1 MSKSY
6 LKQTNNEL
14 RTSKSANISQ
24 IEIILEYFYS
34 PLTEDQEKLI
44 QSYSDS
50 NILYD
55 KVIEKFNMTV
65 TYHDIKTLNPT
76 VWVNDQVM
84 NFYGKLIVDR
94 NSKNKNL
101 PSLFIHSTQFMTKYS
116 SCGYKAVS
124 KWTKKVDIFEKDLL
138 FIPVHSRNMHWSL
151 CLVDFKASKIY
162 YIDSLYLT
170 SEKYKEDV
178 RLVINEIALTLCPL
192 VGAEQGI
199 EPTCYSRNIEIAG
212 TLIFQPELLL
222 TSGIIPTSSE
232 VYPYFTAVHIGLI
245 TTTFWCLLFNGF
257 IGFQFIEDGTPLS
270 LWTLRLSSLFV
281 FGAVTFLSVATFLSK
296 AGLNPL
302 RPFILWIILYVFN
315 GAALVIYIVLQIV
328 LVFKTLEDRW
338 PLGDILFGMSFYA
351 IGQVTLYLFSVR
363 VCDFAKH
370 YLDGLFFGTAS
381 TLLAVMMVYKYW
393 DSVTKEDLEFSVGNK
408 LHEWKVKELNDDDDE
423 IPYTNAPGYSNPQQQ
438 YYEEGLLK

>member
-1 MSKSY
+1 MSKPY

-24 IEIILEYFYS
+24 IEIILEPISPTNNNLAPINNHDIDDNDDNHKMFLDYFYS

-178 RLVINEIALTLCPL
+178 RLVINDIKEYLKYEWADKKHTSRKFDMFQSNLSFMGIPQQKNSYDCGIFALLF
-192 VGAEQGI
+192 I
-199 EPTCYSRNIEIAG
+199 EHYSRRA
-212 TLIFQPELLL
+212 P
-222 TSGIIPTSSE
+222 
-232 VYPYFTAVHIGLI
+232 
-245 TTTFWCLLFNGF
+245 LLFN
-257 IGFQFIEDGTPLS
+257 Q
-270 LWTLRLSSLFV
+270 
-281 FGAVTFLSVATFLSK
+281 
-296 AGLNPL
+296 
-302 RPFILWIILYVFN
+302 
-315 GAALVIYIVLQIV
+315 
-328 LVFKTLEDRW
+328 
-338 PLGDILFGMSFYA
+338 
-351 IGQVTLYLFSVR
+351 
-363 VCDFAKH
+363 
-370 YLDGLFFGTAS
+370 
-381 TLLAVMMVYKYW
+381 
-393 DSVTKEDLEFSVGNK
+393 
-408 LHEWKVKELNDDDDE
+408 LH
-423 IPYTNAPGYSNPQQQ
+423 IPYFRKKII
-438 YYEEGLLK
+438 YEIANGKLLQ

>member
-24 IEIILEYFYS
+24 IEIILEDHEKTRISRNLITLSISRPTPPTINDLNTDIPTANIYYPISPTNNNLAPINNHDIDDNDDNHKMFLDYFYS

-178 RLVINEIALTLCPL
+178 RLVINNIKEYLKYEWADKKHTSRKFDMFQSNLSFMGVPQQKNSYDCGIFALLF
-192 VGAEQGI
+192 I
-199 EPTCYSRNIEIAG
+199 EHYSRRA
-212 TLIFQPELLL
+212 P
-222 TSGIIPTSSE
+222 
-232 VYPYFTAVHIGLI
+232 
-245 TTTFWCLLFNGF
+245 LLFN
-257 IGFQFIEDGTPLS
+257 Q
-270 LWTLRLSSLFV
+270 
-281 FGAVTFLSVATFLSK
+281 
-296 AGLNPL
+296 
-302 RPFILWIILYVFN
+302 
-315 GAALVIYIVLQIV
+315 
-328 LVFKTLEDRW
+328 
-338 PLGDILFGMSFYA
+338 
-351 IGQVTLYLFSVR
+351 
-363 VCDFAKH
+363 
-370 YLDGLFFGTAS
+370 
-381 TLLAVMMVYKYW
+381 
-393 DSVTKEDLEFSVGNK
+393 
-408 LHEWKVKELNDDDDE
+408 LH
-423 IPYTNAPGYSNPQQQ
+423 IPYFRKKII
-438 YYEEGLLK
+438 YEIANGKLLQ